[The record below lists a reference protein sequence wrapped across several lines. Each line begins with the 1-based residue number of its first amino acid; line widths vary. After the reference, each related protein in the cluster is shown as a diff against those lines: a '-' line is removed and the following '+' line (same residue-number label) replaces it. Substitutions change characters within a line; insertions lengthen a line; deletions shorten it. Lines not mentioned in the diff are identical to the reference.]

1 MKTKSKLNVKFT
13 FKPFSKKQLQVLFWW
28 QSPQYKDKFAII
40 ADGSVRAGKTVIMSF
55 SYVRWAMMNF
65 DGVNFGM
72 AGKTIGSLRRNVIR
86 DLKRMLISEHYHVKD
101 NQSENMLTVSKNG
114 KTNYFFLFGGTN
126 EASQD
131 LVQGITLGGFFFDE
145 VALMPESFV
154 AQATSRLSVEGSKAW
169 FNCNPDSP
177 YHWFKLQWIDQLAKK
192 NAIRI
197 HFLMKD
203 NPSLSEETLRRYDS
217 MYSGVFYLR
226 YILGQWAMADGLVYD
241 NFDREKMVVDIP
253 KEPVWEKQWISIDY
267 GTQNAT
273 VFKLWSL
280 FKGTRYNNAEY
291 YYSGRETGRQKTDE
305 QYIDDLEDFFFE
317 HDLSRKNVK
326 LIVDPSA
333 ASFKKALRNR
343 GFGVVNA
350 NNNVLDGVRF
360 MMTQM
365 NLGKMKWTEASQHT
379 LKEFGSYMWDKKAA
393 DRGEDAVVKEH
404 DHCLDADRYFAMKVL
419 YVKKQ
424 RNIKLRKEGI

>member
-101 NQSENMLTVSKNG
+101 NQSKNMLTVSKNG

-241 NFDREKMVVDIP
+241 NFDRKKMVVDIP
-253 KEPVWEKQWISIDY
+253 KDTIWEKQWISIDY

-280 FKGTRYNNAEY
+280 FKGVWYNNAEY

-305 QYIDDLEDFFFE
+305 QYIDDLEDFFFDNRLE
-317 HDLSRKNVK
+317 RRDVK

-365 NLGKMKWTEASQHT
+365 NQNKMKWTEASQHT
-379 LKEFGSYMWDKKAA
+379 IKEFGSYMWDKKAA

-404 DHCLDADRYFAMKVL
+404 DHCMDADRYFAMKVL
-419 YVKKQ
+419 YTKK
-424 RNIKLRKEGI
+424 RKNIKLRKEGI

>member
-114 KTNYFFLFGGTN
+114 KTNYFFLFDGTN

-280 FKGTRYNNAEY
+280 FKGTWYNNAEY

>member
-131 LVQGITLGGFFFDE
+131 LVQGITVGGFFFDE

-280 FKGTRYNNAEY
+280 FKGTWYNNAEY

>member
-280 FKGTRYNNAEY
+280 FKGTWYNNAEY

-404 DHCLDADRYFAMKVL
+404 DHCLDAARYFAMKVL

>member
-1 MKTKSKLNVKFT
+1 MVMRSKLNIRFA
-13 FKPFSKKQLQVLFWW
+13 FHPFSKKQLQVLFWW

-280 FKGTRYNNAEY
+280 FKGTWYNNAEY

-343 GFGVVNA
+343 GFVVVNA

-365 NLGKMKWTEASQHT
+365 NLGKMKWTESSQYT

>member
-1 MKTKSKLNVKFT
+1 MRSKLNIRFA
-13 FKPFSKKQLQVLFWW
+13 FHPFSRKQLQVLFWW
-28 QSPQYKDKFAII
+28 QVPEYQDKFAII
-40 ADGSVRAGKTVIMSF
+40 CDGSVRAGKTVVMSL
-55 SYVRWAMMNF
+55 SYVRWAMIQFN
-65 DGVNFGM
+65 GRNFGM

-86 DLKRMLISEHYHVKD
+86 DLKRILISEHYRVKD

-114 KTNYFFLFGGTN
+114 HTNYFFLFGGTN

-131 LVQGITLGGFFFDE
+131 LVQGITLAGFFFDE

-177 YHWFKLQWIDQLAKK
+177 YHWFKLQWIDELTKK
-192 NAIRI
+192 KAIRI

-203 NPSLSEETLRRYDS
+203 NPSLSKDTLERYDS
-217 MYSGVFYLR
+217 MYSGVFYRR
-226 YILGQWAMADGLVYD
+226 YILGEWAMADGLVYD
-241 NFDREKMVVDIP
+241 NFDREKMVVDIS

-280 FKGTRYNNAEY
+280 FKGTWYNNAEY

-305 QYIDDLEDFFFE
+305 QYIDDLEDFFFDNRLE
-317 HDLSRKNVK
+317 RRDVK

-365 NLGKMKWTEASQHT
+365 NQGKMKWTEASQHT
-379 LKEFGSYMWDKKAA
+379 IKEFGSYMWDKKAA

-404 DHCLDADRYFAMKVL
+404 DHCMDADRYFAMKVL
-419 YVKKQ
+419 YTKK
-424 RNIKLRKEGI
+424 RKNIKLRKEGI

>member
-169 FNCNPDSP
+169 FNCNPESP

-241 NFDREKMVVDIP
+241 NFDREKRVV
-253 KEPVWEKQWISIDY
+253 EPVWEKQWISIDY

-280 FKGTRYNNAEY
+280 FKGTWYNNAEY

>member
-280 FKGTRYNNAEY
+280 FKGTWYNNAEY

-404 DHCLDADRYFAMKVL
+404 DHCMDADRYFAMKVL
-419 YVKKQ
+419 YTKK
-424 RNIKLRKEGI
+424 RKNIKLREEGI

>member
-217 MYSGVFYLR
+217 IYSGVFYLR

-280 FKGTRYNNAEY
+280 FKGTWYNNAEY

>member
-241 NFDREKMVVDIP
+241 NFDREKMVVNIP

-280 FKGTRYNNAEY
+280 FKGTWYNNAEY

>member
-154 AQATSRLSVEGSKAW
+154 AQETSRLSVEGSKAW

-280 FKGTRYNNAEY
+280 FKGTWYNNAEY

-350 NNNVLDGVRF
+350 NNNVLDGDRF

>member
-1 MKTKSKLNVKFT
+1 MAMRSKLNIRFA
-13 FKPFSKKQLQVLFWW
+13 FHPFSKKQLQVLFWW
-28 QSPQYKDKFAII
+28 QVPEYQDKFAII
-40 ADGSVRAGKTVIMSF
+40 CDGSVRAGKTVVMSL
-55 SYVRWAMMNF
+55 SYVRWAMMQF
-65 DGVNFGM
+65 KGRNFGM

-86 DLKRMLISEHYHVKD
+86 DLKRILISEHYRVKD

-114 KTNYFFLFGGTN
+114 HTNYFFLFGGTN

-131 LVQGITLGGFFFDE
+131 LVQGITLAGFFFDE

-253 KEPVWEKQWISIDY
+253 KDTVWEKHWISIDY

-280 FKGTRYNNAEY
+280 FKGVWYNNAEY

-419 YVKKQ
+419 YTKK
-424 RNIKLRKEGI
+424 RKNIKLRKEGI

>member
-1 MKTKSKLNVKFT
+1 MAMRSKLNIRFA
-13 FKPFSKKQLQVLFWW
+13 FHPFSKKQLQVLFWW
-28 QSPQYKDKFAII
+28 QAPEYQDKFAII
-40 ADGSVRAGKTVIMSF
+40 CDGSVRAGKTVVMSL
-55 SYVRWAMMNF
+55 SYVRWAMMQFN
-65 DGVNFGM
+65 GRNFGM

-86 DLKRMLISEHYHVKD
+86 DLKRILISEHYRVKD

-114 KTNYFFLFGGTN
+114 HTNYFFLFGGTN

-131 LVQGITLGGFFFDE
+131 LVQGITLAGFFFDE

-154 AQATSRLSVEGSKAW
+154 AQATSRLSVGGSKAW

-177 YHWFKLQWIDQLAKK
+177 YHWFKLQWIDELTKK
-192 NAIRI
+192 KAIRI

-203 NPSLSEETLRRYDS
+203 NPSLSKDTLERYDS
-217 MYSGVFYLR
+217 MYSGVFYRR
-226 YILGQWAMADGLVYD
+226 YILGEWAMADGLVYD
-241 NFDREKMVVDIP
+241 NFDRDKMVVDIP
-253 KEPVWEKQWISIDY
+253 KDTVWEKHWISIDY

-280 FKGTRYNNAEY
+280 FKGVWYNNAEY

-305 QYIDDLEDFFFE
+305 QYIDDLEDFFFDNRLE
-317 HDLSRKNVK
+317 RRDVQ

-343 GFGVVNA
+343 GFAVVNA

-365 NLGKMKWTEASQHT
+365 NQGKMKWTEASQHT
-379 LKEFGSYMWDKKAA
+379 IKEFGSYMWDKKAA

-404 DHCLDADRYFAMKVL
+404 DHCMDADRYFAMKVL
-419 YVKKQ
+419 YTKK
-424 RNIKLRKEGI
+424 RKNIKLRKEGI

>member
-72 AGKTIGSLRRNVIR
+72 AGKTIVSLRRNVIR

-280 FKGTRYNNAEY
+280 FKGTWYNNAEY

>member
-1 MKTKSKLNVKFT
+1 MVTKSKLNIRFA
-13 FKPFSKKQLQVLFWW
+13 FHPFSRKQLQVLFWW
-28 QSPQYKDKFAII
+28 QVPEYQDKFAII
-40 ADGSVRAGKTVIMSF
+40 CDGSVRAGKTVVMSL
-55 SYVRWAMMNF
+55 SYVRWAMIQFN
-65 DGVNFGM
+65 GRNFGM

-86 DLKRMLISEHYHVKD
+86 DLKRILISEHYRVKD

-114 KTNYFFLFGGTN
+114 HTNYFFLFGGTN

-131 LVQGITLGGFFFDE
+131 LVQGITLAGFFFDE

-177 YHWFKLQWIDQLAKK
+177 YHWFKLQWIDELTKK
-192 NAIRI
+192 KAIRI

-203 NPSLSEETLRRYDS
+203 NPSLSKETLERYDS
-217 MYSGVFYLR
+217 MYSGVFYRR
-226 YILGQWAMADGLVYD
+226 YILGEWAMADGLVYD
-241 NFDREKMVVDIP
+241 NFDRDKMVVDIP
-253 KEPVWEKQWISIDY
+253 KDTVWEKHWISIDY

-280 FKGTRYNNAEY
+280 FKGVWYNNAEY

-305 QYIDDLEDFFFE
+305 QYIDDLEDFFFDNRLE
-317 HDLSRKNVK
+317 RRDVQ

-343 GFGVVNA
+343 GFAVVNA

-365 NLGKMKWTEASQHT
+365 NQGKMKWTEASQHT
-379 LKEFGSYMWDKKAA
+379 IKEFGSYMWDKKAA

-404 DHCLDADRYFAMKVL
+404 DHCMDADRYFAMKVL
-419 YVKKQ
+419 YTKK
-424 RNIKLRKEGI
+424 RKNIKLRREGI

>member
-253 KEPVWEKQWISIDY
+253 KEPVWEKHWISIDY

-280 FKGTRYNNAEY
+280 FKGVWYNNAEY

>member
-280 FKGTRYNNAEY
+280 FKGTWYNNAEY

-350 NNNVLDGVRF
+350 NNNVLDGVRV

>member
-241 NFDREKMVVDIP
+241 NFDREKMVVDLP

-280 FKGTRYNNAEY
+280 FKGTWYNNAEY

-419 YVKKQ
+419 YTKK
-424 RNIKLRKEGI
+424 RKNIKLRKEGI

>member
-1 MKTKSKLNVKFT
+1 MAMRSKLNIRFA
-13 FKPFSKKQLQVLFWW
+13 FHPFSKKQLQVLFWW
-28 QSPQYKDKFAII
+28 QAPEYQDKFAII
-40 ADGSVRAGKTVIMSF
+40 CDGSVRAGKTVVMSL
-55 SYVRWAMMNF
+55 SYVRWAMMQFN
-65 DGVNFGM
+65 GRNFGM

-86 DLKRMLISEHYHVKD
+86 DLKRILISEHYHVKD

-114 KTNYFFLFGGTN
+114 HTNYFFLFGGTN

-131 LVQGITLGGFFFDE
+131 LVQGITLAGFFFDE

-177 YHWFKLQWIDQLAKK
+177 YHWFKLQWIDELTKK
-192 NAIRI
+192 KAIRI

-203 NPSLSEETLRRYDS
+203 NPSLSKDTLERYDS
-217 MYSGVFYLR
+217 MYSGVFYRR
-226 YILGQWAMADGLVYD
+226 YILGEWAMADGLVYD

-253 KEPVWEKQWISIDY
+253 KDTVWEKHWISIDY

-280 FKGTRYNNAEY
+280 FKGVWYNNAEY

-305 QYIDDLEDFFFE
+305 QYIDDLEDFFFDNRLE
-317 HDLSRKNVK
+317 RRDVK

-343 GFGVVNA
+343 GFAVVNA

-365 NLGKMKWTEASQHT
+365 NQNKMKWTEASQHT
-379 LKEFGSYMWDKKAA
+379 IKEFGSYMWDKKAA

-404 DHCLDADRYFAMKVL
+404 DHCMDADRYFAMKVL
-419 YVKKQ
+419 YTKK
-424 RNIKLRKEGI
+424 RKNIKLRKEGI

>member
-217 MYSGVFYLR
+217 TYSGVFYLR

-280 FKGTRYNNAEY
+280 FKGTWYNNAEY

>member
-203 NPSLSEETLRRYDS
+203 NPSLSEETLKRYDS

-280 FKGTRYNNAEY
+280 FKGTWYNNAEY

-305 QYIDDLEDFFFE
+305 QYIDDIEDFFFE

-419 YVKKQ
+419 YTKK
-424 RNIKLRKEGI
+424 RKNIKLRKEGI

>member
-203 NPSLSEETLRRYDS
+203 NPSLSEETLRRYDY

-267 GTQNAT
+267 GTKNAT

-280 FKGTRYNNAEY
+280 FKGTWYNNAEY

>member
-1 MKTKSKLNVKFT
+1 MVTRSKLNIRFA
-13 FKPFSKKQLQVLFWW
+13 FHPFSRKQLQVLFWW
-28 QSPQYKDKFAII
+28 QVPEYQDKFAII
-40 ADGSVRAGKTVIMSF
+40 CDGSVRAGKTVVMSL
-55 SYVRWAMMNF
+55 SYVRWAMMQFN
-65 DGVNFGM
+65 GRNFGM

-280 FKGTRYNNAEY
+280 FKGTWYNNAEY

-305 QYIDDLEDFFFE
+305 QYIDDLEDFFFDNRLE
-317 HDLSRKNVK
+317 RRDVQ
-326 LIVDPSA
+326 LIVDPLA

-365 NLGKMKWTEASQHT
+365 NQGKMKWTEASQHT
-379 LKEFGSYMWDKKAA
+379 IKEFGSYMWDKKAA

-419 YVKKQ
+419 YTKK
-424 RNIKLRKEGI
+424 RKNIKLRKEGI

>member
-280 FKGTRYNNAEY
+280 FNGAWYNNAEY

>member
-40 ADGSVRAGKTVIMSF
+40 CDGSVRAGKTVIMSF

-145 VALMPESFV
+145 VALMPQSFV

-280 FKGTRYNNAEY
+280 FKGTWYNNAEY

-419 YVKKQ
+419 YTKK
-424 RNIKLRKEGI
+424 RKNIKLRKEGI

>member
-1 MKTKSKLNVKFT
+1 MVMRSKLNIRFA
-13 FKPFSKKQLQVLFWW
+13 FHPFSRKQLQVLFWW
-28 QSPQYKDKFAII
+28 QVPKYQDKFAII
-40 ADGSVRAGKTVIMSF
+40 CDGSVRAGKTVVMSL
-55 SYVRWAMMNF
+55 SYVRWAMIQFN
-65 DGVNFGM
+65 GRNFGM

-86 DLKRMLISEHYHVKD
+86 DLKRILISEHYRVKD

-114 KTNYFFLFGGTN
+114 HTNYFFLFGGTN

-131 LVQGITLGGFFFDE
+131 LVQGITLAGFFFDE

-177 YHWFKLQWIDQLAKK
+177 YHWFKLQWIDELTKK
-192 NAIRI
+192 KAIRI

-203 NPSLSEETLRRYDS
+203 NPSLSKDTLERYDS
-217 MYSGVFYLR
+217 MYSGVFYRR
-226 YILGQWAMADGLVYD
+226 YILGEWAMADGLVYD
-241 NFDREKMVVDIP
+241 NFDRDKMVVNIP
-253 KEPVWEKQWISIDY
+253 KDTVWEKHWISIDY

-280 FKGTRYNNAEY
+280 FKGVWYNNAEY

-305 QYIDDLEDFFFE
+305 QYIDDLEDFFFDNRLE
-317 HDLSRKNVK
+317 RRDVQ

-343 GFGVVNA
+343 GFTVVNA

-365 NLGKMKWTEASQHT
+365 NQGKMKWTEASQHT
-379 LKEFGSYMWDKKAA
+379 IKEFGSYMWDKKAA

-404 DHCLDADRYFAMKVL
+404 DHCMDADRYFAMKVL

>member
-1 MKTKSKLNVKFT
+1 MAMRSKLNIRFA
-13 FKPFSKKQLQVLFWW
+13 FHPFSKKQLQVLFWW
-28 QSPQYKDKFAII
+28 QVPEYQDKFAII
-40 ADGSVRAGKTVIMSF
+40 CDGSVRAGKTVVMSL
-55 SYVRWAMMNF
+55 SYVRWAMMQF
-65 DGVNFGM
+65 KGRNFGM

-86 DLKRMLISEHYHVKD
+86 DLKRILISEHYRVKD

-114 KTNYFFLFGGTN
+114 HTNYFFLFGGTN

-131 LVQGITLGGFFFDE
+131 LVQGITLAGFFFDE

-280 FKGTRYNNAEY
+280 FKGTWYNNAEY

-365 NLGKMKWTEASQHT
+365 NQGKMKWTEASQHT
-379 LKEFGSYMWDKKAA
+379 IKEFGSYMWDKKAA

>member
-197 HFLMKD
+197 HLLMKD

-280 FKGTRYNNAEY
+280 FKGTWYNNAEY

>member
-280 FKGTRYNNAEY
+280 FKGTWYNNAEY

-305 QYIDDLEDFFFE
+305 QYIFLTYRKTQLFRSVVSVVADKYFKLAGIAPKGRHHGSHSLRMTFASELVAEDVPLEAVSRLLGHEDNAAIS
-317 HDLSRKNVK
+317 HYVALSTESLR
-326 LIVDPSA
+326 SC
-333 ASFKKALRNR
+333 ALPVPEA
-343 GFGVVNA
+343 G
-350 NNNVLDGVRF
+350 
-360 MMTQM
+360 
-365 NLGKMKWTEASQHT
+365 GKFADY
-379 LKEFGSYMWDKKAA
+379 LKE
-393 DRGEDAVVKEH
+393 E
-404 DHCLDADRYFAMKVL
+404 
-419 YVKKQ
+419 
-424 RNIKLRKEGI
+424 

>member
-203 NPSLSEETLRRYDS
+203 NP
-217 MYSGVFYLR
+217 
-226 YILGQWAMADGLVYD
+226 I
-241 NFDREKMVVDIP
+241 
-253 KEPVWEKQWISIDY
+253 
-267 GTQNAT
+267 
-273 VFKLWSL
+273 
-280 FKGTRYNNAEY
+280 
-291 YYSGRETGRQKTDE
+291 GRA
-305 QYIDDLEDFFFE
+305 
-317 HDLSRKNVK
+317 HV
-326 LIVDPSA
+326 
-333 ASFKKALRNR
+333 
-343 GFGVVNA
+343 
-350 NNNVLDGVRF
+350 
-360 MMTQM
+360 
-365 NLGKMKWTEASQHT
+365 
-379 LKEFGSYMWDKKAA
+379 
-393 DRGEDAVVKEH
+393 
-404 DHCLDADRYFAMKVL
+404 
-419 YVKKQ
+419 
-424 RNIKLRKEGI
+424 

>member
-101 NQSENMLTVSKNG
+101 NQSENMLTVSKNR

-280 FKGTRYNNAEY
+280 FKGTWYNNAEY